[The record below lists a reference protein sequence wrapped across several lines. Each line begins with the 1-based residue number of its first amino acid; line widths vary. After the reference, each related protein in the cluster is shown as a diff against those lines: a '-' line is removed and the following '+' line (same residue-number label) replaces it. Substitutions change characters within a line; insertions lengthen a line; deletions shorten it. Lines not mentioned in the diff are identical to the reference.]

1 MGQKLEDIPNYKER
15 ERVIDGK
22 TFVERKPNLV
32 VHSECVEIY
41 RMAIQNQVMPP
52 KNRIGNWAQPFK
64 DYEDLSRFVEAQFKD
79 VERIKA
85 LIDGR

>member
-1 MGQKLEDIPNYKER
+1 MRCLNHNVFG
-15 ERVIDGK
+15 VSGDGK
-22 TFVERKPNLV
+22 TIVERKPNLV

-41 RMAIQNQVMPP
+41 RRAIQNHVVPL
-52 KNRIGNWAQPFK
+52 KNRVGNWAQPFK

-85 LIDGR
+85 LIDGK